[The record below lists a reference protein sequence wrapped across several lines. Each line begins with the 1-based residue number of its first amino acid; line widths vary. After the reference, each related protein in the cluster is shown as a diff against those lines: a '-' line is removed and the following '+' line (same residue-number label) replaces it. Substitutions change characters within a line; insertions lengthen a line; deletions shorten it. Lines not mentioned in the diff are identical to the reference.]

1 MQDGSGQPRLLR
13 IDELTEAER
22 RYGHAARRSP
32 KVTYQPDVVIP
43 EAGVA
48 AIRSAN
54 ADGVTWTL
62 DPDAEGV
69 DDIRPG
75 RVLLLTSRAAG
86 RVLGVREDGGGL
98 QVVLGP
104 VEITDIVRDGEFTL
118 DQPMDLSQ
126 AQTYT
131 VPDMFSPVIPVPPV
145 VSSARSDTAEWFAAV
160 SPCAAPPGTALP
172 VLLAS
177 TRPSC
182 PSFGV
187 ASAAGPE
194 FSMEPISGS
203 KGFGVRIKS
212 NDAGVLFVGEAVLYL
227 KAPKVYFN
235 LVIRGGQIATA
246 AVRMDGAGGLLMTF
260 EAASPSPI
268 AGNINAKRYA
278 PVDWSFPVLG
288 MGVPFAVTVRQQYEL
303 KTVFTSTGSLKARVF
318 YELRGGLGVEYRDGQ
333 WSKGGPTGVTPVISL
348 DHLLMSTQGVAYGV
362 TGMVMT
368 HQAKV
373 LVGVGAFGFATG
385 PYGFLNSSVTVTR
398 GSDLGILQGPLACK
412 QATLSMGVGAGVGY
426 MMPEAVTNL
435 INSFLRAINIRKE
448 ISSAGGLES
457 NPVIIVSMGRYH
469 PSLEKCGNK

>member
-43 EAGVA
+43 EAGAA

-54 ADGVTWTL
+54 ADGVTWML
-62 DPDAEGV
+62 DPEAEGV
-69 DDIRPG
+69 DDIRAG
-75 RVLLLTSRAAG
+75 KVLLLTSRAAG
-86 RVLGVREDGGGL
+86 RVLGVRKAAGGL

-104 VEITDIVRDGEFTL
+104 VQITEIVRDGDFTL

-145 VSSARSDTAEWFAAV
+145 VSSARGDTAGQFAGIT
-160 SPCAAPPGTALP
+160 PCATPRGTALP

-177 TRPSC
+177 TRPGC
-182 PSFGV
+182 APVGV

-227 KAPKVYFN
+227 KAPRVYFN

-268 AGNINAKRYA
+268 AANINAKRYA
-278 PVDWSFPVLG
+278 PVDWSF
-288 MGVPFAVTVRQQYEL
+288 R
-303 KTVFTSTGSLKARVF
+303 
-318 YELRGGLGVEYRDGQ
+318 
-333 WSKGGPTGVTPVISL
+333 
-348 DHLLMSTQGVAYGV
+348 
-362 TGMVMT
+362 
-368 HQAKV
+368 
-373 LVGVGAFGFATG
+373 
-385 PYGFLNSSVTVTR
+385 SS
-398 GSDLGILQGPLACK
+398 GLACR
-412 QATLSMGVGAGVGY
+412 S
-426 MMPEAVTNL
+426 
-435 INSFLRAINIRKE
+435 R
-448 ISSAGGLES
+448 
-457 NPVIIVSMGRYH
+457 
-469 PSLEKCGNK
+469 